1 MSKITLGTSKWDLY
15 IFGLYIINLN
25 FLIDLLQCNKIE
37 LKVFITITSSKH
49 NFLLVFAKFNS
60 RSLIEQMKRVK
71 NLLNGS
77 VAGFTS

>member
-25 FLIDLLQCNKIE
+25 FLIDLLQYNKIE
-37 LKVFITITSSKH
+37 LKVFITITVH
-49 NFLLVFAKFNS
+49 LFLLVFAKFDS

-77 VAGFTS
+77 VAVFTS